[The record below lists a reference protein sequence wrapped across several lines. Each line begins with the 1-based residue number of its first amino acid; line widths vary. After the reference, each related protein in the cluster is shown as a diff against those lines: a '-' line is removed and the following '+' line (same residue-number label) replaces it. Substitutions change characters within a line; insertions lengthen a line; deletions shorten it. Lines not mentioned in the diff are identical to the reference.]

1 MSFGVTNRG
10 TESVDSMLK
19 RFKKKQKNH
28 NFIDE
33 VNRTKHYISPSEK
46 KNSIKQKQ
54 KFIKR
59 KTELEREKHNIRI

>member
-33 VNRTKHYISPSEK
+33 VNRTKHHISPSEK